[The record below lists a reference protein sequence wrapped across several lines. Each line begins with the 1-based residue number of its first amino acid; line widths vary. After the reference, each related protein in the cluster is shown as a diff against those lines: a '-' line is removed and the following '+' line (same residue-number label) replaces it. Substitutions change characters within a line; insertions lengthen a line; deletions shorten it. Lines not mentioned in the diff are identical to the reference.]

1 VTTDSG
7 IQPWRHAAWALL
19 VVFVL
24 AALVLYFAVA
34 WQAHQ
39 HPLESSPWND
49 RRAIVTVV
57 ACVAL
62 CVLLLARQ
70 ARLVAWRAF
79 GSVLALLI
87 AVGLFG
93 GVMLVLLG
101 FAWVALVALAAGD
114 AILALVARDVSWDAL
129 ERVLYGWIV
138 GFAAIGFVVFALA
151 LGGMALPG
159 CRAGVSHRRQH
170 GGARLVAQTHN
181 RGVWLA
187 RDLAT
192 DYRRLFAAQPVLS
205 AFVLAAVCL
214 SLLGAIVWS
223 VAPEIRTDSLIYQLA
238 VPQAYVDHHGLVNL
252 PGNVL
257 SLGMPHG
264 LYYDGTLT
272 DMLDFSR
279 RFRYLLEIDDPEML
293 LGELRSGRRVRAYR
307 LVQRVAV
314 LDQALRP
321 RPRRRYRPPRLLRR
335 AAPAQPLAIPDFAP
349 GRSLYGQWV
358 LGLRHSREW
367 RRPRR

>member
-93 GVMLVLLG
+93 GVMLALLG

-138 GFAAIGFVVFALA
+138 GFAAIGFAVFALA
-151 LGGMALPG
+151 LGGWLYRDVALGCLIAGSMAAL
-159 CRAGVSHRRQH
+159 VWWRR
-170 GGARLVAQTHN
+170 HN

-272 DMLDFSR
+272 DMLDFSP

>member
-1 VTTDSG
+1 
-7 IQPWRHAAWALL
+7 
-19 VVFVL
+19 
-24 AALVLYFAVA
+24 
-34 WQAHQ
+34 
-39 HPLESSPWND
+39 
-49 RRAIVTVV
+49 
-57 ACVAL
+57 
-62 CVLLLARQ
+62 
-70 ARLVAWRAF
+70 
-79 GSVLALLI
+79 VLALLI

-93 GVMLVLLG
+93 GVMLALLG

-272 DMLDFSR
+272 DMLDFSP